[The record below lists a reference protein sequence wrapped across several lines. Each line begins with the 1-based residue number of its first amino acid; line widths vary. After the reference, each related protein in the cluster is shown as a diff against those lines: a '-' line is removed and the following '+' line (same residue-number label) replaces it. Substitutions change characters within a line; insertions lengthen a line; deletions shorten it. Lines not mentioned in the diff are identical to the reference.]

1 MTRELQKIHD
11 MLTNLGLSTN
21 KVRDDGRINCVGVD
35 ANRQPSH
42 QHGPAIQRMQL
53 TYEDES
59 NEGEE
64 EGIMD
69 YHKSNQRRGVGAIQP

>member
-1 MTRELQKIHD
+1 

-21 KVRDDGRINCVGVD
+21 KVHDDGRINRVGVD

-69 YHKSNQRRGVGAIQP
+69 YCRTNQKRGAGAAQP